1 MKMPRMAAP
10 PPLTVHAITRSGLVL
25 TGLLLLAVGFGNMVA
40 GRMKIAQYKD
50 VLSVTSPPAP
60 ADPAS
65 LFPSPSEG
73 DERSHLVHAKLAF
86 YQLLL
91 TAGQLLSASGAALVG
106 FGALRVWLRAARLP
120 ADVTAA
126 N

>member
-1 MKMPRMAAP
+1 MGAP
-10 PPLTVHAITRSGLVL
+10 PPLTVHAFTRSGLVL
-25 TGLLLLAVGFGNMVA
+25 TGLLLLAVGLGNMVA
-40 GRMKIAQYKD
+40 GRTKIAQYKD
-50 VLSVTSPPAP
+50 VLSVTSTLPPAP

-65 LFPSPSEG
+65 LFPRPSEG
-73 DERSHLVHAKLAF
+73 EERSHLVRAKLAF

-106 FGALRVWLRAARLP
+106 FGALRVWWLAARLP

>member
-1 MKMPRMAAP
+1 MGAP
-10 PPLTVHAITRSGLVL
+10 PPLTVHAFTRSGLVL

-40 GRMKIAQYKD
+40 GRTKIAQYKD
-50 VLSVTSPPAP
+50 VLSVTSTMPPTP

-73 DERSHLVHAKLAF
+73 DERSHLVQAKLAF

-91 TAGQLLSASGAALVG
+91 TAGQLLSAAGAALVG
-106 FGALRVWLRAARLP
+106 FGALRVWWLAAHLP